1 MYGSEEATLISY
13 TQHVWFRGSCFD
25 SPKLVRRQQPRPK
38 ISLFL
43 MNTINSGN
51 HFQFDPRQYKD
62 SLILKLINKIMF
74 HPSSEL
80 FTGCPS
86 KHVLSLSCQHSVTP
100 LSLIQPLFY
109 LSDLLH
115 VYSPSRQLCS
125 SSDPR
130 TLRIPQIKTKTF
142 GHRSFSCAA
151 PSVRNSLSRGL
162 GDVYKRQSQNSS
174 LAAHPSTNRI

>member
-1 MYGSEEATLISY
+1 MYGSGEATLISY

-80 FTGCPS
+80 FTGCPAKQVS
-86 KHVLSLSCQHSVTP
+86 NISCRHCVTP
-100 LSLIQPLFY
+100 FSLIQPL
-109 LSDLLH
+109 LICL
-115 VYSPSRQLCS
+115 
-125 SSDPR
+125 
-130 TLRIPQIKTKTF
+130 
-142 GHRSFSCAA
+142 SFS
-151 PSVRNSLSRGL
+151 V
-162 GDVYKRQSQNSS
+162 
-174 LAAHPSTNRI
+174 STLHQDCSTPPLTQELYIFFT